1 MSEWGVSLG
10 FCNRS
15 FQDTR
20 DTSLLHLLQQTSM
33 PSIQLTRH
41 TVIGDQLALAWS
53 DGQESYIALE
63 DLRRGCPCAACQGE
77 PDAMGRVLKPRV
89 QYTEKSFQVLKIQQV
104 GGYALQVTWGDRH
117 SSGIYTF
124 DLLRKF

>member
-1 MSEWGVSLG
+1 
-10 FCNRS
+10 
-15 FQDTR
+15 
-20 DTSLLHLLQQTSM
+20 M
-33 PSIQLTRH
+33 PAIQLTQH

-53 DGQESYIALE
+53 DGQESYMALE

-77 PDAMGRVLKPRV
+77 PDAMGRVLKPQVRF
-89 QYTEKSFQVLKIQQV
+89 TERSFQALKIEQL

-124 DLLRKF
+124 DLLRRF

>member
-1 MSEWGVSLG
+1 
-10 FCNRS
+10 
-15 FQDTR
+15 
-20 DTSLLHLLQQTSM
+20 M
-33 PSIQLTRH
+33 PAIQLTQH

-53 DGQESYIALE
+53 DGQESYMALE

-77 PDAMGRVLKPRV
+77 PDAMGRVLKPQV
-89 QYTEKSFQVLKIQQV
+89 QFTERSFQALKIEQL

-124 DLLRKF
+124 DLLRRF